1 MSVNSANTVCEHYI
15 SKDVCAGIGCREH
28 LVEHVRVRASGL
40 MAAPSSP
47 SRWSTSSSSR
57 TRACARFSASS
68 SSGSSDTL
76 RVHLVCRPPIRNKT
90 GFSCQPIARAHCAR
104 RPPRARI
111 TSSRGGWRR
120 RRGRARV
127 AWKKC
132 FDLPTCFIFPWEAII
147 GEPLSELISG
157 RTTAQ

>member
-47 SRWSTSSSSR
+47 SRRSASSSSR

-76 RVHLVCRPPIRNKT
+76 CVHLVCRPPTRNKT

-104 RPPRARI
+104 RPPAHAARAHVEGHVDDEAEHVWRENSALLYQPV
-111 TSSRGGWRR
+111 SSSHGKQLLENLY
-120 RRGRARV
+120 A
-127 AWKKC
+127 
-132 FDLPTCFIFPWEAII
+132 
-147 GEPLSELISG
+147 S
-157 RTTAQ
+157 

>member
-28 LVEHVRVRASGL
+28 LAEHVRVRASGV

-47 SRWSTSSSSR
+47 SRRSASSSSR

-76 RVHLVCRPPIRNKT
+76 RVHLVCRPPTQNKT

-104 RPPRARI
+104 RPPPPRTPHEL
-111 TSSRGGWRR
+111 TSRVTSTTRQSTCGVKKVLCSTNLFHLPMGSNYWRTFK
-120 RRGRARV
+120 RV
-127 AWKKC
+127 N
-132 FDLPTCFIFPWEAII
+132 
-147 GEPLSELISG
+147 
-157 RTTAQ
+157 